1 MPLETVISIM
11 QNIYI
16 LFCKQLI
23 FLLVFVKLPDVQL
36 TSQSQDIYSSLVR
49 LTVCWNN
56 LNIYDRDT

>member
-1 MPLETVISIM
+1 VPLETVISIM